1 MTQRP
6 TPPTRYFG
14 GLGVVE
20 WKNLGELESLDL
32 SSNELT
38 HVLTPLAACTELREL
53 KVASNKLTE
62 SISAEFAHCTQIH
75 TFDVSNNELSGAIPT
90 LHITRMPRLAL
101 LYLHGNRDLVCSPLQ
116 DLNKSLS
123 DLLYLNMDN
132 VWVGEKMPEASGF
145 GKLRRLSMR
154 GCGLTAI
161 GRQALAYML
170 HIEELDL
177 SGA

>member
-1 MTQRP
+1 M
-6 TPPTRYFG
+6 
-14 GLGVVE
+14 VE
-20 WKNLGELESLDL
+20 WKHLGTLESLDL
-32 SSNELT
+32 SNNELT
-38 HVLTPLAACTELREL
+38 NAMSPLAACTELREL